1 MRVFRQKGNYW
12 QVHHHH
18 VLPRLRFLLLAGES
32 YTFLWYI
39 SLLKSTA
46 RVVILFLWTSNDYR
60 EVATQ
65 SLFTLSR
72 QWTLQEDGFREEI
85 HSRSSWFLGDRQVS
99 AWGTFYCVCVCVCFH
114 PDYPSLLIPLHHSLK
129 PSGLLFDHT
138 DITHVLR
145 TEFVSFKCCVFTLK
159 YPPFLFSWSS
169 DDFESRHV
177 QLFFLSCMKSSSLVS
192 SSGLWPLELLHSLS
206 PKHLCWT
213 KTCLFHRFWIK
224 AVQENEGL

>member
-1 MRVFRQKGNYW
+1 MKSQLSLYLRCLVNELCKRTASGKKFI
-12 QVHHHH
+12 H
-18 VLPRLRFLLLAGES
+18 VLLLDFWVTDKSRLEA
-32 YTFLWYI
+32 
-39 SLLKSTA
+39 
-46 RVVILFLWTSNDYR
+46 
-60 EVATQ
+60 
-65 SLFTLSR
+65 LFT
-72 QWTLQEDGFREEI
+72 
-85 HSRSSWFLGDRQVS
+85 
-99 AWGTFYCVCVCVCFH
+99 VCVCVCFH

-192 SSGLWPLELLHSLS
+192 SSGL
-206 PKHLCWT
+206 
-213 KTCLFHRFWIK
+213 
-224 AVQENEGL
+224 